1 MTLHDTVT
9 KLGQRQLLDG
19 IEHLPSSQ
27 LQEFHAKLKTYGSD
41 LNSRQKQLLLKHEE
55 ALNVLPYQKH
65 SSSGNADDRLRG
77 EEMVRQGKVGCLILA
92 GGQGTRLGFDGP
104 KGLFPVTSI
113 RNKSLFQLFC
123 ERTQAAGPSLPLCI
137 MTSPINH
144 AQTVAF
150 FNEHRNFGL
159 DDVTFIQQG
168 MLPFVDDRG
177 NWLLEKPGKIAEGPD
192 GNGHAL
198 NLFFKE
204 GIWEKWK
211 ASGVEY
217 LNVIFVDNP
226 LADPFDAEFAAF
238 TMRTHADVA
247 VKAVQRLSPDEKM
260 GVLAERNGK
269 LQVIEYSEL
278 PKDASAFTLSYTGML
293 CFSMEFIQRL
303 NQFQMPLHLAR
314 KSAKILLGTSKGHC
328 QEQVQV
334 WKCETFLFDVLQAAA
349 ATSVLLCPRDKIYA
363 PLKNASGD
371 RSITTVKQALQFFD
385 HEVYHA
391 LTGRTAEAQAFELD
405 PAFYYPTPIRIDKL
419 RNYPLREGEYVS
431 NSL

>member
-1 MTLHDTVT
+1 MTIYDTLST
-9 KLGQRQLLDG
+9 LGQRQLLTG
-19 IEHLPSSQ
+19 IEYLHPLE
-27 LQEFHAKLKTYGSD
+27 LQEFHTKLQTYD
-41 LNSRQKQLLLKHEE
+41 RELLSRQKHLLLKHKD
-55 ALNVLPYQKH
+55 ALNALPYPKH
-65 SSSGNADDRLRG
+65 ASSGNPGDRLRG
-77 EEMVRQGKVGCLILA
+77 EEMVCQGKVGCLILA

-104 KGLFPVTSI
+104 KGLFPVTAI
-113 RNKSLFQLFC
+113 CNKSLFQLFC
-123 ERTQAAGPSLPLCI
+123 ERAKAAGASFLCI

-159 DDVTFIQQG
+159 DEVTFIQQG
-168 MLPFVDDRG
+168 MLPFIDDRG

-198 NLFFKE
+198 QLFFKE

-238 TMRTHADVA
+238 TQRTRADAA
-247 VKAVQRLSPDEKM
+247 VKAVLRLAPDEKM

-278 PKDASAFTLSYTGML
+278 PNDVSAFTLSYTGML
-293 CFSMEFIQRL
+293 CFSMDFIQRL
-303 NQFQMPLHLAR
+303 QSFQMPLHLAR
-314 KSAKILLGTSKGHC
+314 KTAKALLGTAKGHC

-334 WKCETFLFDVLQAAA
+334 WKCETFLFDVLEAAA
-349 ATSVLLCPRDKIYA
+349 NTSVLLCPRDKIYA
-363 PLKNASGD
+363 PLKNASGE
-371 RSITTVKQALQFFD
+371 RSIATVKQALQAHD
-385 HEVYHA
+385 HEVYRD
-391 LTGRTAEAQAFELD
+391 LTGRTAEVCTFELA
-405 PAFYYPTPIRIDKL
+405 PAFYYPTPSLKEKL
-419 RNYPLREGEYVS
+419 CAHVLREGEYV
-431 NSL
+431 LL